1 MQAKSDQKR
10 IDGVWVNS
18 TPSFAL
24 SFLEK
29 LVCLSSRQQGYSKF
43 DNNTNGTTSG
53 TTSGRSS
60 MVEIREHLLPKFSE
74 YGYTFVFQCLHITPE
89 KNTTKAAT
97 AVAVTRKKNR
107 RSRKTNKKN
116 TVVEE
121 DQTGDQ
127 LIGLKDMVVWVEK
140 VRGQQ
145 LNNHAHRTPA
155 AAASLVLRPARVIA
169 LELLKLRAARSGNS
183 GNSGDSGNSGN
194 SSNSGR
200 TRRVNDSM
208 EKDWERRGGA
218 EEEDWGEMNIG
229 ERGLYWS
236 FGSLAWY

>member
-43 DNNTNGTTSG
+43 DNNTNGTTNG
-53 TTSGRSS
+53 TTSGRISGRSS
-60 MVEIREHLLPKFSE
+60 MVEIREHPLPTFSE

-145 LNNHAHRTPA
+145 LNNHAHRPPA

-169 LELLKLRAARSGNS
+169 LELLKLRAAMSGNS
-183 GNSGDSGNSGN
+183 GNSGDSGNSGITQRFN
-194 SSNSGR
+194 EP
-200 TRRVNDSM
+200 M
-208 EKDWERRGGA
+208 ETDWERRVEA